1 MSKHGHPADGFSAVD
16 IADSRRWERMAGFML
31 RRPNHRR
38 PINPLS
44 AAVGHLIIS
53 ILLLLIALMFA
64 DVTVPAFQASI
75 GDGTLGTY
83 TVTGITA
90 GKERHPDGTFIS
102 ANRQTVIKNIGYTG
116 NSRLDVG
123 ATVKAIEPSWSWLL
137 IGGGSVY
144 ATGLDTSTSVAT
156 AFNGLMLLAGLIYV
170 PWSIRTLKRRLPG
183 AVKGVTETGR

>member
-1 MSKHGHPADGFSAVD
+1 MSKHGHPADDFSAVD
-16 IADSRRWERMAGFML
+16 IAGSRRWERLAGFIL
-31 RRPNHRR
+31 RRPNQRR
-38 PINPLS
+38 AQNPVGS
-44 AAVGHLIIS
+44 AVGHLIIS

-75 GDGTLGTY
+75 GDGTVGTY
-83 TVTGITA
+83 TVTGIST

-102 ANRQTVIKNIGYTG
+102 ANHQTVIKNIGYTG

-123 ATVKAIEPSWSWLL
+123 ATVKAIEPSWSWLI

-144 ATGLDTSTSVAT
+144 TPGSDTSTTVFT

-170 PWSIRTLKRRLPG
+170 SWSIRTLRRRLRGP
-183 AVKGVTETGR
+183 VKGDTETGR